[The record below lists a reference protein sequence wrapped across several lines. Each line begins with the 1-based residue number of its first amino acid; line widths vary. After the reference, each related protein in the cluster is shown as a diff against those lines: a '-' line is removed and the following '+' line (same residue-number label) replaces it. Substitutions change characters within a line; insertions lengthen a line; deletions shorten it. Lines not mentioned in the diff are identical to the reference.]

1 VEIEMLSILI
11 LSVAA
16 LREAMSVREGEAMSV
31 REGNLLSK
39 GKHMSVV
46 PSLNS
51 CICASDTLKV
61 KEMRLGWMQRKQHR
75 HSDL

>member
-1 VEIEMLSILI
+1 MLSVLI

-16 LREAMSVREGEAMSV
+16 LREAMSAREGEAMSVREGEAMSV

-51 CICASDTLKV
+51 SICASD
-61 KEMRLGWMQRKQHR
+61 EA
-75 HSDL
+75 